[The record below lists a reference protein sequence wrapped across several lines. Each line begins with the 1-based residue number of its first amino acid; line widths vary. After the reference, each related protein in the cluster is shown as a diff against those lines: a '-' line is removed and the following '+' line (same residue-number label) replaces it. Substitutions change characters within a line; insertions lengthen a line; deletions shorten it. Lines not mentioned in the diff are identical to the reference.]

1 MAQIHDFLASQVD
14 EGGVSTLPDGL
25 ADGLLAAYDADMSVP
40 AAAIGQRDE
49 QVAALTA
56 ELLATKAANWDL
68 LQSVPTEDTGDSTAS
83 SDPDNS
89 QNDDDA
95 DEPDIDTFFGAAN

>member
-1 MAQIHDFLASQVD
+1 MAQIHDFLAGQVGD
-14 EGGVSTLPDGL
+14 DGASTLPDGL
-25 ADGLLAAYDADMSVP
+25 SDGILSAYDADMSVP

-49 QVAALTA
+49 QIASLTA

-68 LQSVPTEDTGDSTAS
+68 LQSVPSADEPAAE

-89 QNDDDA
+89 ENDTDPADVSIDDL
-95 DEPDIDTFFGAAN
+95 FGVAN